1 MTSEQSDEWLFVL
14 IPVMKRERTGSKE
27 QGPGDTAAS
36 SPSFEACL
44 KIRGQGIDTA
54 CTLDA
59 VNRVLCAATGTKSSI
74 GSESRTDV
82 KSNGQMALGT
92 ERDDKGASEMLD
104 DSRQDARVANTPS
117 SKLQD
122 PSGAAGGASDDDV
135 RNADASSSPSL
146 WSLQFSYS
154 LVERVLDALE
164 IAVSGLMFVVIDS
177 GAREA
182 AEAEASNLW

>member
-1 MTSEQSDEWLFVL
+1 MSFAL

-54 CTLDA
+54 CTLEA
-59 VNRVLCAATGTKSSI
+59 VNRVLCAATGTKAGVSTI
-74 GSESRTDV
+74 GSESRTGV
-82 KSNGQMALGT
+82 KSNGQMTLVT
-92 ERDDKGASEMLD
+92 ERDDKGARKMLN

-117 SKLQD
+117 SKLLD
-122 PSGAAGGASDDDV
+122 PSGAAGGASGDG
-135 RNADASSSPSL
+135 ADASSSPSL

-177 GAREA
+177 EAREA